1 MTFPI
6 FLILNWSLVMFAR
19 WASSKSVGK
28 SLEFCRRHQFCRQ
41 HFLILDSIKYK
52 ILQIRLRKQIQ
63 VMDVL
68 HLFHR
73 DWKVTFMWNF
83 EELLCV
89 LVPSK
94 GIFREC
100 QNYATTLWKARS
112 KGKLC
117 YQHPALA
124 ENKNRAEITSKSHS
138 NEVRGGG
145 WFGKNTPRWNIYL
158 ARWTVTF
165 GQAQNKSTNMMSS
178 IPFAGIS
185 STFS

>member
-1 MTFPI
+1 MSDVPDLPDFELIAGHVCALGEQQKCRQVIRILQTAPILSPTFPNI
-6 FLILNWSLVMFAR
+6 GLN
-19 WASSKSVGK
+19 
-28 SLEFCRRHQFCRQ
+28 
-41 HFLILDSIKYK
+41 K
-52 ILQIRLRKQIQ
+52 IQNTSNTITKTNTSNG
-63 VMDVL
+63 VL

-89 LVPSK
+89 LVPSE

-138 NEVRGGG
+138 DEVSANVDLAKIHGWGGG
-145 WFGKNTPRWNIYL
+145 WNTHL
-158 ARWTVTF
+158 
-165 GQAQNKSTNMMSS
+165 QNG
-178 IPFAGIS
+178 P
-185 STFS
+185 

>member
-1 MTFPI
+1 MFCEWRCRFSWFWI
-6 FLILNWSLVMFAR
+6 DHWWSCFFVCFLSLFFNLVLFFEWRSRSSWFWIDRWSCLR
-19 WASSKSVGK
+19 HWASSKSVGK

-52 ILQIRLRKQIQ
+52 ILQIQLRKQIQ

-89 LVPSK
+89 LVPSE

-138 NEVRGGG
+138 DEVSA
-145 WFGKNTPRWNIYL
+145 T
-158 ARWTVTF
+158 
-165 GQAQNKSTNMMSS
+165 
-178 IPFAGIS
+178 
-185 STFS
+185 